1 MSVATW
7 QGPET
12 GESRELNEIFQ
23 ADDSH
28 GRKPLNIFANRY
40 SSDLFWCYA
49 VWLSLKYK
57 SDFILISEEIGVFLI
72 ITANRAIFLWFM
84 TTHTKV
90 LNQKDRTTSHICC
103 VSKGCWIGK
112 LIEDF
117 LGLSKKMHAHL
128 GQRAPLFYSLLW
140 NFFIPVQLTFLV
152 GYDPCHMN
160 WTIIH

>member
-1 MSVATW
+1 MSVARW

-57 SDFILISEEIGVFLI
+57 GDFILISEKIGVFLI

-90 LNQKDRTTSHICC
+90 LNQKDRTTSHIA
-103 VSKGCWIGK
+103 VLVKGAG
-112 LIEDF
+112 
-117 LGLSKKMHAHL
+117 
-128 GQRAPLFYSLLW
+128 
-140 NFFIPVQLTFLV
+140 
-152 GYDPCHMN
+152 
-160 WTIIH
+160 